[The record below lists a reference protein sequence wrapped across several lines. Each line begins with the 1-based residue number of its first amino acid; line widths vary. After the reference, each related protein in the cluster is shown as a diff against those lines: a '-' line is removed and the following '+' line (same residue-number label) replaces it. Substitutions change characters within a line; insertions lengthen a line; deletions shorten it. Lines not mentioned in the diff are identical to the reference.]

1 MAICQSNVAAPKCI
15 CKMVLQLLIDGSLG
29 VAIMRFGLCHTC
41 VTTKKEKHCRGSDVS
56 LCIPVP

>member
-41 VTTKKEKHCRGSDVS
+41 VTTKKEKHC
-56 LCIPVP
+56 